1 MPLQR
6 FIFNLIKG
14 VFRRILYFLSLCKQ
28 MNIYIIYKGRAYT

>member
-14 VFRRILYFLSLCKQ
+14 VLRCILYFFVIMQTDEYLYH
-28 MNIYIIYKGRAYT
+28 I